1 MHTAAQPGGRSA
13 AARTL
18 AKRLPGL
25 VRIAVR
31 CVVLSLPC
39 DKWHNADLCVQEG
52 NECVTMS
59 ATFSQCKPCNSLYEQ
74 CGGTIPG
81 TNLPWSEHGRPS
93 CCAGS
98 QPSACQYVNGNFYQ
112 CKPL

>member
-1 MHTAAQPGGRSA
+1 MLNNGTALGTVLKPFCLLHAAMSA
-13 AARTL
+13 AA
-18 AKRLPGL
+18 AAGGN
-25 VRIAVR
+25 
-31 CVVLSLPC
+31 C
-39 DKWHNADLCVQEG
+39 ADLCVQEG

-59 ATFSQCKPCNSLYEQ
+59 ATFSQCKPCNAVYEQ

-98 QPSACQYVNGNFYQ
+98 QASACMFVNSNFYQ